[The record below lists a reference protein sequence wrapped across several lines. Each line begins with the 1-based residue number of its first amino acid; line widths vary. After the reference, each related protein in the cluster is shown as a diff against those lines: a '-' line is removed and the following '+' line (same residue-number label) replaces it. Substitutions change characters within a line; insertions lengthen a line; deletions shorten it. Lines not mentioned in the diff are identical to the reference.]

1 METMAKQIKGLICLL
16 IVSVLFLVAV
26 LGVVYK
32 KTRQPEMIEN
42 REIISWCQNQELS
55 EDEKKFVRQLLME
68 DAQGYHEDVAV
79 KETKR
84 FFVIDFYEIYYK
96 NLGVWYSCQ
105 TWRLR

>member
-68 DAQGYHEDVAV
+68 VAM
-79 KETKR
+79 KEAKR
-84 FFVIDFYEIYYK
+84 YFVIDFYEIYYK
-96 NLGVWYSCQ
+96 NMGVWYSWK